1 MSTFRY
7 CQLNLLFYLVSMIK
21 MCVFLCNTILNLLI
35 FKIRNLKKIETSFP
49 FVRGHGVG
57 VGIKGVGGSSWCR
70 NREWG
75 EYIVGVGMGSGGS
88 KLLGWE

>member
-21 MCVFLCNTILNLLI
+21 MCVFLCNTIHNLLK

-57 VGIKGVGGSSWCR
+57 ESTVDGVGI
-70 NREWG
+70 
-75 EYIVGVGMGSGGS
+75 GSGGS
-88 KLLGWE
+88 TLLGWE